1 MPLDKT
7 LTDNYRRKLDFDK
20 YHVFEVLPGHFDDKY
35 PELTKFLI
43 KYYEALEENDMPTEA
58 LNDLLL
64 SRDIVVAREEFLT
77 FIANELLLG
86 KPYFESFN
94 DKRTALQY
102 SNLLYRSKGTEY
114 SIRQF
119 FRIFYGF
126 DIDVRYGKDE
136 IFYIGDPLEELL
148 IYEGEGRL
156 GGSNFPYTFLGA
168 DVTVEVKNTKGE
180 WVLLRQDLDYI
191 MDFTNRF
198 ITLRRIDR
206 TLVFVGTSSSEK
218 VPAEEYLAPNDE
230 ILREMNDN
238 AWLPEDAE
246 LRIVTVRKTQYTT
259 IGADVTDK
267 KITNNKFYQLYAL
280 LIETPVGVSTWREA
294 YKTFVHPAGMY
305 LAGQVVILS
314 EYDFNLGPQPSIIEP
329 PPPVEIIERAPIF
342 DKLFRKSG
350 ILNTDITEIGPGPA
364 DIQNR
369 GAQIRTQTNDMFSYK
384 NVEKWHLQ
392 YQSIHRADIVDART
406 FDEVAPDLS
415 NTINLL
421 DENNYHW
428 SYYDS
433 AWNSNFNSRWD
444 SYPTPE
450 IPSPPSERII
460 QFGDE
465 IGTEGADYV
474 TTEQQDVMTTEITE
488 GVGRYANPILDYNQT
503 PGILDSD
510 MREDNSNWSYKE
522 DPHLYND
529 SDE

>member
-43 KYYEALEENDMPTEA
+43 RYYDSLEEDGMPTEA
-58 LNDLLL
+58 LNDLLV
-64 SRDIVVAREEFLT
+64 SRDIVVARQEFLT

-136 IFYIGDPLEELL
+136 IFYVGDPLEEVL
-148 IYEGEGRL
+148 IYEGEGQL

-168 DVTVEVKNTKGE
+168 DVTVEIKNTRGE
-180 WVLLRQDLDYI
+180 WIVLRQDLDYI

-218 VPAEEYLAPNDE
+218 EPAEEYLAPNDA
-230 ILREMNDN
+230 IIREMNDN

-246 LRIVTVRKTQYTT
+246 LRITTVRNTPYTT
-259 IGADVTDK
+259 IGSDVTDK

-280 LIETPVGVSTWREA
+280 LIETPVGVNTWKEA

-329 PPPVEIIERAPIF
+329 PPPVEIIERAPIA

-350 ILNTDITEIGPGPA
+350 IFHTDITERGPGPA
-364 DIQNR
+364 DIQERGGMIRNR
-369 GAQIRTQTNDMFSYK
+369 PNDMFSPK

-392 YQSIHRADIVDART
+392 YQDIYRADIVDGRT

-415 NTINLL
+415 NTINLM

-428 SYYDS
+428 SYWDS
-433 AWNSNFNSRWD
+433 AWNSNFNSAWD
-444 SYPTPE
+444 SYPTPAIDSARSYDMITE
-450 IPSPPSERII
+450 D
-460 QFGDE
+460 GD
-465 IGTEGADYV
+465 IV
-474 TTEQQDVMTTEITE
+474 TTESGAQIIGERTF
-488 GVGRYANPILDYNQT
+488 GAANPILGYNSV
-503 PGILDSD
+503 PSILDSD
-510 MREDNSNWSYKE
+510 LREDNSAQDYRE
-522 DPHLYND
+522 DPHTYD
-529 SDE
+529 

>member
-43 KYYEALEENDMPTEA
+43 KYYESLEENDMPTEA

-64 SRDIVVAREEFLT
+64 SRDIVVARQEFLT

-136 IFYIGDPLEELL
+136 IFYVGDPLEEVL
-148 IYEGEGRL
+148 IYEGEGKL

-168 DVTVEVKNTKGE
+168 DVTVEIMDTNGD
-180 WVLLRQDLDYI
+180 WIILRQDLDYY

-206 TLVFVGTSSSEK
+206 TLVFVGTSSSQKE
-218 VPAEEYLAPNDE
+218 PAEEYLEDSLEPPRSDA

-238 AWLPEDAE
+238 AWLPEDAQ
-246 LRIVTVRKTQYTT
+246 LRITTVRRTPYTT
-259 IGADVTDK
+259 IGSDVTDK

-329 PPPVEIIERAPIF
+329 PPPLQIIERAPIF

-350 ILNTDITEIGPGPA
+350 ILNTDITEIAPGPA
-364 DIQNR
+364 DIQ
-369 GAQIRTQTNDMFSYK
+369 GQGGQIRTQPNDMYSPR

-392 YQSIHRADIVDART
+392 YPSIYRADIADGRT

-415 NTINLL
+415 NTMNLM

-428 SYYDS
+428 SYFDS
-433 AWNSNFNSRWD
+433 AWNSNFNSAWD
-444 SYPTPE
+444 SYPAPLDSNGYGYPT
-450 IPSPPSERII
+450 
-460 QFGDE
+460 
-465 IGTEGADYV
+465 GTG
-474 TTEQQDVMTTEITE
+474 
-488 GVGRYANPILDYNQT
+488 YANPILEYNQN
-503 PGILDSD
+503 PGILDSES
-510 MREDNSNWSYKE
+510 RVENSDWENFPQGDTYDDRTE
-522 DPHLYND
+522 
-529 SDE
+529 